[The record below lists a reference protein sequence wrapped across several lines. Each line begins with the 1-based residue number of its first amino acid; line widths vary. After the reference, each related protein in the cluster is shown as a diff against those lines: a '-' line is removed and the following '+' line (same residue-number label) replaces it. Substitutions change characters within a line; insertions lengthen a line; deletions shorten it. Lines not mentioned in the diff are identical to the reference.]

1 MSSNN
6 LIDFNQL
13 SRYNDKVKSKFET
26 KVDKIEGKG
35 LSTND
40 YTNEEKEKLEK
51 LENYNDSALS
61 ERVSTIEEDYLTS
74 TDKTTLSE
82 KIDLKAN
89 LESPILTGTPSA
101 PTAAAGTN
109 TEQIAT
115 TSFVQTAKQEAI
127 KTVLGE
133 TIDTDFD
140 TLQEVANW
148 IQADTTASAELITRV
163 TDAEMDIEN
172 LQTDLAKK
180 YDSTATREA
189 NTFLAGPDGNAGG
202 GTFRK
207 IVADDLPTV
216 PIAKGG
222 TGATTAL
229 GAQYN
234 LLNGMVEVVG
244 DMTDD
249 TQITG
254 TYVSPSTTK
263 GHLFWV
269 KASAFWTYIKGKF
282 TGAVSNIITSNLT
295 ASRALVSDAN
305 GKVTVSAVTSTE
317 LGYLDG
323 VTSAIQTQLNNKV
336 TAVSGKGLS
345 TNDYTTTEKTK
356 LSSVETGATK
366 TTVSFDKTNHA
377 LLINP

>member
-1 MSSNN
+1 MSSK
-6 LIDFNQL
+6 LIDFLQL

-26 KVDKIEGKG
+26 KVDKVDGKG

-40 YTNEEKEKLEK
+40 FSNEEKEKLEK

-109 TEQIAT
+109 TDQIAT
-115 TSFVQTAKQEAI
+115 TSFVQNAKQEAI

-163 TDAEMDIEN
+163 TDAETDIEN

-202 GTFRK
+202 GSFRK
-207 IVADDLPTV
+207 IVVNDLPIV
-216 PIAKGG
+216 PISKGG
-222 TGATTAL
+222 TGATTAK
-229 GAQYN
+229 GAEYN
-234 LLNGMVEVVG
+234 LLK
-244 DMTDD
+244 DMEESTTEMSDEYSQIVMKYAEPNS
-249 TQITG
+249 TKGVLVYRKASYVWNYIISKITG
-254 TYVSPSTTK
+254 
-263 GHLFWV
+263 
-269 KASAFWTYIKGKF
+269 AI
-282 TGAVSNIITSNLT
+282 SNIITNNLT
-295 ASRALVSDAN
+295 ASRALVSDVN

-345 TNDYTTTEKTK
+345 ANDYTTTEKTK
-356 LSSVETGATK
+356 LNGIETGATK

>member
-1 MSSNN
+1 MSSK
-6 LIDFNQL
+6 LIDFLQL
-13 SRYNDKVKSKFET
+13 SRYNDKVKTKLET
-26 KVDKIEGKG
+26 KVDKIDGKG

-40 YTNEEKEKLEK
+40 FSNEEKEKLEK
-51 LENYNDSALS
+51 LKNYDDSALS

-89 LESPILTGTPSA
+89 LESPILTGTPNA

-109 TEQIAT
+109 TDQIAT

-127 KTVLGE
+127 TTILGE
-133 TIDTDFD
+133 TVSADFD
-140 TLQEVANW
+140 TLQEVADW
-148 IQADTTASAELITRV
+148 IQSDTTASAELITRV
-163 TDAEMDIEN
+163 TDAETDIEN

-216 PIAKGG
+216 PISKGG
-222 TGATTAL
+222 TGATTAK
-229 GAQYN
+229 GAEYN
-234 LLNGMVEVVG
+234 VLAGMVESATAP
-244 DMTDD
+244 TDESLFAFKYVTPSS
-249 TQITG
+249 TQG
-254 TYVSPSTTK
+254 TLYWRTASYV
-263 GHLFWV
+263 WN
-269 KASAFWTYIKGKF
+269 WIKSKF
-282 TGAVSNIITSNLT
+282 TGAISNIITSNLT
-295 ASRALVSDAN
+295 VSRALVSDAN
-305 GKVTVSAVTSTE
+305 GKIAVSAVTSTE

-323 VTSAIQTQLNNKV
+323 VTSAIQTQLNGKV

-356 LSSVETGATK
+356 LSGVETGATK
-366 TTVSFDKTNHA
+366 TVVSFDSANNA